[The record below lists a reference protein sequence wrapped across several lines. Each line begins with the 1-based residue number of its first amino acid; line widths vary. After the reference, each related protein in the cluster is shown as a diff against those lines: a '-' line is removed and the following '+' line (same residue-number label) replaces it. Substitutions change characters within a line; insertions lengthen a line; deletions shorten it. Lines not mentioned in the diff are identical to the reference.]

1 MKNSTKEKEK
11 ESFNILKDMKS
22 GSSNLNTDDYIL
34 NFFSLVFYSCVALFL
49 LTVNFISFS
58 CIELFILYVTFIY
71 LSCCLHI
78 NKGSKMS
85 GKILSIVF
93 SFLFG
98 FIYFTVFILG
108 NHIGRKKQTNIFDK
122 NNLFPFD

>member
-34 NFFSLVFYSCVALFL
+34 NFFSLVF
-49 LTVNFISFS
+49 FS

-108 NHIGRKKQTNIFDK
+108 NHIGRKKQTITFDK

>member
-1 MKNSTKEKEK
+1 MEHATKEDGK

-22 GSSNLNTDDYIL
+22 GSSNLNADDYIL
-34 NFFSLVFYSCVALFL
+34 NFFSLVCYSCVAVFL
-49 LTVNFISFS
+49 LTVNFIS
-58 CIELFILYVTFIY
+58 

-78 NKGSKMS
+78 NKGTKMS
-85 GKILSIVF
+85 GKILSIIF

-108 NHIGRKKQTNIFDK
+108 NHIGRKKKTITFDK
-122 NNLFPFD
+122 NNMFPFD